1 MAPRSECLAFG
12 VFWIP
17 LKKIVFVCIAAAV
30 TRRIPLRSS
39 MVLNL
44 CTNLVYITYVLQ
56 LLLEVVT
63 KKQVREWDMR

>member
-1 MAPRSECLAFG
+1 MS
-12 VFWIP
+12 
-17 LKKIVFVCIAAAV
+17 VCIAAAV

-63 KKQVREWDMR
+63 KAVP